1 MHKKK
6 MNGTAKFCFD
16 LGASA
21 TKGWVQ
27 VIPPGEAGI
36 EEAIFQPSA
45 IKPMTLSRYEIVG
58 YDNSKHG
65 ACLGFGGKYY
75 EVGACVDES
84 TRETRASQLKGYHAV
99 AKVLALVGWYIKHS
113 PAPLEVDIDL
123 LLPSGER
130 GKFEDIK
137 TTLFRALTHF
147 EYGADDLACH
157 PGEIR
162 IHAEG
167 SGIASY
173 ASVFPC
179 SILMFGHKDV
189 TLINLKNPMADIA
202 LNAHTWRGWGTI
214 KLLKEFT
221 YRFTHEFTGAKLI
234 YQESVKSKK
243 GSLREFL
250 LQTMS
255 LEECKRTMR
264 ALDQAKEIVWMD
276 QEDELAND
284 SEFMD
289 SKKVYVGG
297 GGAVIW
303 GECLSS
309 LCGNKADVLAS
320 VKREIKAASPV
331 RLDADQQLRLIDP
344 YLVWRQNAKPILKL
358 ETPPVKEAA

>member
-1 MHKKK
+1 

-36 EEAIFQPSA
+36 EEAIFQSSS
-45 IKPMTLSRYEIVG
+45 IKPMTLSRYEMVT

-65 ACLGFGGKYY
+65 ACLGFGDKYY

-99 AKVLALVGWYIKHS
+99 AKVLAVMGWYIKHS
-113 PAPLEVDIDL
+113 PVPLEVEVDL

-147 EYGADDLACH
+147 QYGADDLACH
-157 PGEIR
+157 PHEVR
-162 IHAEG
+162 VHAEG
-167 SGIASY
+167 AGIASY

-179 SILMFGHKDV
+179 SILIFGHKDV
-189 TLINLKNPMADIA
+189 TLINLKDATADVA

-214 KLLKEFT
+214 KLLKHFAHSFT
-221 YRFTHEFTGAKLI
+221 NEFTGAKLI

-243 GSLREFL
+243 GALRQFL
-250 LQTMS
+250 LQTMA
-255 LEECKRTMR
+255 EKECERTMR
-264 ALDQAKEIVWMD
+264 ALNEAKEIVWME

-289 SKKVYVGG
+289 SKKVYMGG

-303 GECLSS
+303 SGRLSG

-331 RLDADQQLRLIDP
+331 PLSADQQLRLIDP
-344 YLVWRQNAKPILKL
+344 YLVWRQSAKPILKL
-358 ETPPVKEAA
+358 EAPPIKEAV